1 VHTAHTLETKNIL
14 MSREAYESG
23 TERKIYHIQ
32 TGRRKTEIKSNY

>member
-23 TERKIYHIQ
+23 TERKNISY
-32 TGRRKTEIKSNY
+32 TDRKKKNRD